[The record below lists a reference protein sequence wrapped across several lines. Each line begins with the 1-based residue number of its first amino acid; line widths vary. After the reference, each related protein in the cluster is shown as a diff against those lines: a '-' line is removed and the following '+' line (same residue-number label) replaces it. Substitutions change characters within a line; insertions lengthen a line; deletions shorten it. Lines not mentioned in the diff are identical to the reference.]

1 MPASIVLAMAMR
13 LDNVRDLGVEIAREP
28 GFDIT
33 ALVVQPISSEAKDP
47 IGLRLAI
54 DHCADRRSWRIL
66 PDRCFQGLRRIAEQV
81 RFRQQNPVS
90 NSNLLNRLD
99 MVIQRRDAVYRV
111 YRRQYAR

>member
-28 GFDIT
+28 GVDIT

-81 RFRQQNPVS
+81 RFRQQNTVS
-90 NSNLLNRLD
+90 NSNLLSGVR
-99 MVIQRRDAVYRV
+99 
-111 YRRQYAR
+111 